1 MITEHPTATVVS
13 NNDPAKAGRI
23 KVEMAELDGDQW
35 PEWLEPI
42 FPGGQWVCIPEPG
55 DTVECVLPDGEDKI
69 EFAGEVK
76 YRGVVLDPKNA
87 VPSQFKTNYPNRR
100 GFQTKAGHILI
111 VDDKIGTFTIANG
124 KTGITIEM
132 DSAGILHLGAKIG
145 SDFLLKGTTF
155 NAAQAILWPLISG
168 FIVAVGGACAAL
180 AVDSKLLALPLDTAT
195 VTALTGV
202 AATVTAAT
210 TGGIVPYLAGAAARL
225 SLKVKTV

>member
-13 NNDPAKAGRI
+13 NNDPAKAGRV

-55 DTVECVLPDGEDKI
+55 DTVECVLPEGEDKI
-69 EFAGEVK
+69 EFASEVK

-100 GFQTKAGHILI
+100 GFQTKAGHVLI

-155 NAAQAILWPLISG
+155 NAAQAVLWPLIG
-168 FIVAVGGACAAL
+168 TFISAAAVAFAAL
-180 AVDSKLLALPLDTAT
+180 AVDTGLLPLMQSAT
-195 VTALTGV
+195 ITALQGV
-202 AATVTAAT
+202 ATTATAAT
-210 TGGIVPYLAGAAARL
+210 TGGIVPYLAGAVARL